1 MTTRIGTGPDS
12 WGVWFADAPNQVP
25 WKRYLD
31 EVVEAGYEWTEL
43 GPYGFLPTDVTVLQ
57 TELDR
62 RGLRVVAS
70 TVMAGHLERPS
81 DWPKVEEQVL
91 RVGELG
97 AALGARYLVL
107 IDDTYFDLATG
118 EQVAPER
125 LDENAWSRLIEAT
138 HRVADIS
145 RDRFDLPLAFHPH
158 AESHV
163 QYEDQIEA
171 FLEQTD
177 RDRVSLLLD
186 TGHHAYCGGDPVSFI
201 RNHHDRISYLHL
213 KSVDGDVMKRVRL
226 EEMPILEATKI
237 GVFCEPAIGT
247 IDFEELAKVLHKIGY
262 DGWATVEQDI
272 YQPPLDVPL
281 PIAKRTR
288 EYLRQVGIG

>member
-1 MTTRIGTGPDS
+1 MGRHQLETTETLTTSIGTGPDS

-43 GPYGFLPTDVTVLQ
+43 GPYGFLPANVTVLQ

-125 LDENAWSRLIEAT
+125 LDENTWSRLIEAT

-145 RDRFDLPLAFHPH
+145 RDRSTFRWRFIPTPNRTSNTRTRSRRSWSKLTA
-158 AESHV
+158 
-163 QYEDQIEA
+163 
-171 FLEQTD
+171 T
-177 RDRVSLLLD
+177 VSR
-186 TGHHAYCGGDPVSFI
+186 SFSI
-201 RNHHDRISYLHL
+201 
-213 KSVDGDVMKRVRL
+213 
-226 EEMPILEATKI
+226 
-237 GVFCEPAIGT
+237 PAIT
-247 IDFEELAKVLHKIGY
+247 
-262 DGWATVEQDI
+262 
-272 YQPPLDVPL
+272 
-281 PIAKRTR
+281 PIAGATR
-288 EYLRQVGIG
+288 SASYAITMTEYRICT